1 MLDLAKHQI
10 IIQGE
15 NRSRRNQLK
24 KGKTDLERESFICVE
39 ISHLDAMLEA
49 VKFPAGISDLNTGL
63 ADVDRDALSHFRCLK
78 RKRQRKKMKRGRR
91 SKYKDKKAFMKTPP
105 GLEVIWLR

>member
-10 IIQGE
+10 IIQDE

-49 VKFPAGISDLNTGL
+49 VKFPAGIANLNTGL
-63 ADVDRDALSHFRCLK
+63 ADVDRDALSHFSLRKGRELRREGKESREKKK
-78 RKRQRKKMKRGRR
+78 RR
-91 SKYKDKKAFMKTPP
+91 
-105 GLEVIWLR
+105 V